1 MCPSNAGLYADFR
14 SGSGHGCGQPHPEE
28 SPRSYLLNCCISK
41 RAEGSGT
48 APIKVDSEGG
58 VQAKESKTRFIAPV
72 ISLMLASRAA
82 DNDAGRHHDAG
93 GSGEPNVSGRTLGG
107 GSGFG
112 MLGAAVAQSS
122 RYVGMAFGY
131 YGLAWSIYSSVIARG
146 GEVQFD
152 KNAVMDIKFGTRAP
166 LPDQNSTTQTPGRPR
181 RSEHSAQSPGNLV
194 AVRLSVGHLL
204 LIPGAC
210 LLP

>member
-1 MCPSNAGLYADFR
+1 MRSTAPAPITTQATLEAG
-14 SGSGHGCGQPHPEE
+14 
-28 SPRSYLLNCCISK
+28 
-41 RAEGSGT
+41 EGSGT

-82 DNDAGRHHDAG
+82 DNDVGRHHDAG

-146 GEVQFD
+146 GAVQFD
-152 KNAVMDIKFGTRAP
+152 KNAVMGIKFRTRAP
-166 LPDQNSTTQTPGRPR
+166 LPGSKFHDTDTGAAAPR
-181 RSEHSAQSPGNLV
+181 
-194 AVRLSVGHLL
+194 
-204 LIPGAC
+204 
-210 LLP
+210 